1 MELYGIKV
9 IYNHTVHS
17 EPQLNFFELQ
27 ILMIKANSDDEAF
40 AKAEEYAITY
50 CFEYINVS
58 GDKVSTEVYS
68 LEDCYLIYEE
78 DNDVREVYSCITGN
92 KDAGKVWSNSC
103 TSEEMKELRNIEFN

>member
-1 MELYGIKV
+1 MKRIHFIGHGYESV
-9 IYNHTVHS
+9 R
-17 EPQLNFFELQ
+17 F
-27 ILMIKANSDDEAF
+27 ILVEEEMTNAEAF
-40 AKAEEYAITY
+40 AKAEEYANTY